1 MRCFSVLGLALLAAA
16 STALAAVD
24 HGLLNLAPP
33 GTQVLA
39 GFQIDQGKASA
50 LGQYVLQR
58 AGSEEPQFQKF
69 MDATGFDPRR
79 DLQEVLVAT
88 PGPASGKHTVVVLA
102 RGTFDLTHIKQGLAA
117 KGGHVENYQGVDL
130 LMGKETDTGGVA
142 FLDSTLAVAGD
153 RDLVKSVIANR
164 STPSTIDP
172 KLVQKADKLSQD
184 NQAWFASLVP
194 GSALPHRQRPGQNE
208 KINTAAIQSI
218 LQSSGGIR
226 LNSNS
231 VDIAFDAVTRS
242 EKDAQ
247 ALCDVVR
254 FFASMVQMQRT
265 NEGPAALLAPSLDQ
279 MQLTSTGDSMHLSL
293 SVPEKVVEQIL
304 NQGGPRKKTAS
315 LVH

>member
-1 MRCFSVLGLALLAAA
+1 MRCFSFLVLGLLTAT
-16 STALAAVD
+16 STVFAEID
-24 HGLLNLAPP
+24 HGLLNLVPP
-33 GTQVLA
+33 GTQMLA
-39 GFQIDQGKASA
+39 GFQIDQGKTSA
-50 LGQYVLQR
+50 LGQYLLAR
-58 AGSEEPQFQKF
+58 AGTQGPQFQKL

-88 PGPASGKHTVVVLA
+88 PGPASSGRQNVVVLA
-102 RGTFDLTHIKQGLAA
+102 RGTFDIAHMKQAVVA
-117 KGGHVENYQGVDL
+117 QGGHIENYQGFDL
-130 LMGKETDTGGVA
+130 LMGKGNDNAGVA
-142 FLDSTLAVAGD
+142 FLDSTLAVAGN
-153 RDLVKSVIANR
+153 RELVKTVIANR
-164 STPSTIDP
+164 NVPSTLDEQ
-172 KLVQKADKLSQD
+172 LTQKADNVSRE

-194 GSALPHRQRPGQNE
+194 GTALPHRLAPGQNE

-226 LNSNS
+226 LGSES
-231 VDIAFDAVTRS
+231 VQLAFDAVTRS

-279 MQLTSTGDSMHLSL
+279 MQLTATGDSMHLAF

-304 NQGGPRKKTAS
+304 NQAPAHKRTAS
-315 LVH
+315 R